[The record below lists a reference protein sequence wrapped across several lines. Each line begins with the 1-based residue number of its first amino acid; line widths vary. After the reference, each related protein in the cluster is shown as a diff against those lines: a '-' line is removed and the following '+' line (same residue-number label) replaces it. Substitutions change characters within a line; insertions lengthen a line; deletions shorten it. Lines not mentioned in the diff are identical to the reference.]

1 MVKVLCVCENINI
14 DIKVNVN
21 GELSR
26 RLIVNFDNNPTDYYR
41 IGEFLEFAERKLLS
55 MKYGI
60 NFDEEHVIDITD
72 HITSVCAVEESSK
85 YGIKNYLLV
94 HFDIGYDFKIDIK
107 NADFKVL
114 SLYFNKK
121 NNENTV
127 VSSAQQNKQIENKK

>member
-1 MVKVLCVCENINI
+1 MIKVLTIYENINI

-26 RLIVNFDNNPTDYYR
+26 RLIVNFDNNPNDYYR

-60 NFDEEHVIDITD
+60 NFDEENMIDISN
-72 HITSVCAVEESSK
+72 HITSVCAVEETSK
-85 YGIKNYLLV
+85 YGVKNYLLG

-121 NNENTV
+121 NNESSV
-127 VSSAQQNKQIENKK
+127 VTSPQQNKQIENKK